1 MKRRKD
7 YLLMG
12 ASSKS
17 QISTNSHARETVGGN
32 KLGLGLGRLS
42 NTIGNA
48 RRGKAGTGLVSL

>member
-32 KLGLGLGRLS
+32 KLGLGLVG
-42 NTIGNA
+42 
-48 RRGKAGTGLVSL
+48 